1 MWRLLALRGNRDSAF
16 ALLTR
21 AKSIHNNDMTQLE
34 VDSAYASLRHD
45 ARYAP
50 LLPTTHDFVNLFVED
65 VKVIREIDGD
75 STGDQFGWIERSIA
89 GAPYSGRTCIYP
101 GDVDHDGDA
110 ELVVGSWQPGTLRA
124 EAEFAWPRRYH
135 FGMPSIR

>member
-21 AKSIHNNDMTQLE
+21 AKSIHNHYMTQLE

-50 LLPTTHDFVNLFVED
+50 LLPTTHGFVNLFVED

-75 STGDQFGWIERSIA
+75 STGDQFGWIGRSIA
-89 GAPYSGRTCIYP
+89 GAASRAHRIP
-101 GDVDHDGDA
+101 GARASTGARSATFSSRCARVRVFGQGWTRMIDVD
-110 ELVVGSWQPGTLRA
+110 R
-124 EAEFAWPRRYH
+124 
-135 FGMPSIR
+135 